1 MTGLL
6 YLFSE
11 ISGTCLT
18 KKFCA
23 ASQHNKEWKPKSSQK
38 SSITSPGVIGTPTKS
53 SSPPTDNSKCM
64 ELNAA
69 NLQDKFSRVNIH
81 ENQNVIIAQHIR
93 VPESDRCKLT
103 FGSFGVE
110 FDPSRNSTPGFQA
123 VGISEESNRES
134 AIRSVFYFA
143 QSFSSRGFA
152 N

>member
-1 MTGLL
+1 M
-6 YLFSE
+6 
-11 ISGTCLT
+11 
-18 KKFCA
+18 
-23 ASQHNKEWKPKSSQK
+23 SQK

-53 SSPPTDNSKCM
+53 SSPPTVNSKSM

-69 NLQDKFSRVNIH
+69 NMQDKFSRVNIH

-110 FDPSRNSTPGFQA
+110 FQE
-123 VGISEESNRES
+123 VGISEASNRES

-143 QSFSSRGFA
+143 QSFTSRGFA